1 MINFCKNNFSSCILQ
16 RDDNGDFLT
25 TVVAMDAKQFKS
37 SPKVAQYEEAAV
49 VRELNKAFVGFF
61 NPEVGSH
68 LIKLIS
74 GLYFY

>member
-1 MINFCKNNFSSCILQ
+1 
-16 RDDNGDFLT
+16 
-25 TVVAMDAKQFKS
+25 MDAKQFKS

-49 VRELNKAFVGFF
+49 LRELNKAFAGFF
-61 NPEVGSH
+61 NPEVGSR